1 MANPVKP
8 IFYIILG
15 AAGGA
20 LAGRIVRPYAQQF
33 VGGKEENPT
42 EERTSEAINE
52 QPGDVTLMMDVR
64 GAILGGGV
72 AFALRP
78 FLGGFPK
85 LLLLVAF
92 LVALISNASRGTKY
106 EEEVNKTVGK
116 VAPSSV
122 ESFIT

>member
-1 MANPVKP
+1 MANPIKP
-8 IFYIILG
+8 VFYIILG

-20 LAGRIVRPYAQQF
+20 MAGRVVRPYAQQL

-42 EERTSEAINE
+42 EERSSDAIAD

-64 GAILGGGV
+64 GAIVGGGV

-78 FLGGFPK
+78 FLGNYPK

-106 EEEVNKTVGK
+106 EEDVNKTVSK